1 MQNPLTARLEALASG
16 PKPWLCTVTLPD
28 GTLRVNRQPR
38 EDMARS
44 YGQRLADRHGVAF
57 AVTYSPE

>member
-1 MQNPLTARLEALASG
+1 MNALTARLEALATG

-28 GTLRVNRQPR
+28 GSQRTMRQPR
-38 EDMARS
+38 EGMAQS
-44 YGQRLADRHGVAF
+44 YGQRLADRHAGVTF